1 MPGSPLII
9 LPMSQQVTRNGEPW
23 YDACR
28 FQVEYAQEAVKRGVC
43 AVGVRGKDSVVLG
56 ERDHHPSRTCMLA
69 SSARRDSSRALQRY
83 LGTNGIYYRKAQY
96 VVMPNICLHEGPGQC
111 CKCALMCCCRGRES
125 GSSKA
130 AGHQDS
136 AQDHED

>member
-9 LPMSQQVTRNGEPW
+9 LPMSQQITRNGEPW

-56 ERDHHPSRTCMLA
+56 ERDHHPSCTCMLA

-83 LGTNGIYYRKAQY
+83 LETNGTYYRKAI
-96 VVMPNICLHEGPGQC
+96 MW
-111 CKCALMCCCRGRES
+111 
-125 GSSKA
+125 
-130 AGHQDS
+130 
-136 AQDHED
+136 